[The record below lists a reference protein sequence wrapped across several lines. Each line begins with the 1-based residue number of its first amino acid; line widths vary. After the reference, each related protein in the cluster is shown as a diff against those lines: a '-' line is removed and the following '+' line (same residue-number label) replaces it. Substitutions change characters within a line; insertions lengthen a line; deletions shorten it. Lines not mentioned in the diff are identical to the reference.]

1 MVTTDLAGQLVS
13 QFGLPVWAI
22 VIVLVWTLIWKG
34 LALWI
39 SSRKSQKI
47 WFVILLIVN
56 TIGIL
61 DILYIFLF
69 SKIKLPAVKD
79 KTAKK
84 RK

>member
-1 MVTTDLAGQLVS
+1 MVTTDITSQLVS

-22 VIVLVWTLIWKG
+22 VLVFVWTLIWKG

-39 SSRKSQKI
+39 SARKSQKI

-69 SKIKLPAVKD
+69 SKIKLDSKKD
-79 KTAKK
+79 KK
-84 RK
+84 RRK

>member
-1 MVTTDLAGQLVS
+1 MVTTDLASQLVS

-22 VIVLVWTLIWKG
+22 VLVFVWTLIWKG

-39 SSRKSQKI
+39 SARKSQKI

-69 SKIKLPAVKD
+69 SKIKLDSKKD
-79 KTAKK
+79 KK
-84 RK
+84 RRK